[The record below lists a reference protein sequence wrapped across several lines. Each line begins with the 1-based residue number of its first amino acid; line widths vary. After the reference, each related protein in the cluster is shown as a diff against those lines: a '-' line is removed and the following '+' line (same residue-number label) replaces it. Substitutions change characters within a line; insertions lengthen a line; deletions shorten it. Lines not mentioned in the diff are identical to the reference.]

1 MALVDPQHPLHAVL
15 ERDCRY
21 SLEAYLF
28 ILESLTFAQESLGF
42 GREARGDEIEDLAA
56 PEPEQAKAGVPA
68 ETGQRRP
75 RKPGSR
81 GAAKRPRTGERH
93 VSGRE
98 LCEAARLYG
107 LQQYGFLAPKVL
119 ETWGIRATGDFGELV
134 FNMINAGQ
142 MRKTRAD
149 RREDFDDVY
158 DFREAFSRDLP
169 FVAHEMV

>member
-1 MALVDPQHPLHAVL
+1 MALVDPQHPLRAVL

-81 GAAKRPRTGERH
+81 GGAKRQRSGERH

-134 FNMINAGQ
+134 FNMIGAGQ

-158 DFREAFSRDLP
+158 DFTEAFSRDLP

>member
-1 MALVDPQHPLHAVL
+1 MALIDPQHPLHRVL
-15 ERDCRY
+15 QQDGRY
-21 SLEAYLF
+21 PLEAYLF
-28 ILESLTFAQESLGF
+28 ILESLTFAQDSLGF

-56 PEPEQAKAGVPA
+56 ESEPAPA
-68 ETGQRRP
+68 DTGQRRP

-81 GAAKRPRTGERH
+81 GGAKRPRSSERH

-119 ETWGIRATGDFGELV
+119 EIWGIRSTGDFGELV

-149 RREDFDDVY
+149 RREDFDEVY
-158 DFREAFSRDLP
+158 DFSEAFSRDLP

>member
-1 MALVDPQHPLHAVL
+1 MPLVDPQHPLHPVL
-15 ERDCRY
+15 QRDRRY
-21 SLEAYLF
+21 TLEAYLF

-42 GREARGDEIEDLAA
+42 GREARGDELEELAA
-56 PEPEQAKAGVPA
+56 PQTPPADVPV
-68 ETGQRRP
+68 ESGRRRGSP
-75 RKPGSR
+75 AGSR
-81 GAAKRPRTGERH
+81 GTAGRGRSGERH

-134 FNMINAGQ
+134 FNMIAAGQ

-158 DFREAFSRDLP
+158 DFAEAFSRDLP

>member
-1 MALVDPQHPLHAVL
+1 MPLVDPQHPLHAVL
-15 ERDCRY
+15 QQDRRY
-21 SLEAYLF
+21 TLEAYLF

-42 GREARGDEIEDLAA
+42 GREARGDELEDLAA
-56 PEPEQAKAGVPA
+56 PQPAAPEAAGEPARRRASKGGGRGVV
-68 ETGQRRP
+68 RP
-75 RKPGSR
+75 RG
-81 GAAKRPRTGERH
+81 GERH

-134 FNMINAGQ
+134 FNMIAAGQ

-149 RREDFDDVY
+149 RREDFNDVY
-158 DFREAFSRDLP
+158 DFGEAFSRDLP
-169 FVAHEMV
+169 FVTHEMV